1 MVWIGIGYG
10 FDCNWFG
17 QKMQVYRI
25 IYGLNLDL
33 DCNWI
38 GIANDMNWIGLDLI
52 KLGNA
57 LE

>member
-1 MVWIGIGYG
+1 
-10 FDCNWFG
+10 
-17 QKMQVYRI
+17 
-25 IYGLNLDL
+25 L

-57 LE
+57 LEWN